1 MKLRV
6 SLAALAALV
15 SVASASGITLYED
28 IQTKQIF
35 TEPGENRQKL
45 GAFVQENNVAE
56 LMNKEVKGVSVSSG
70 AVKLELH
77 GTHYLGFTSNSYSA
91 VNNTSGA
98 AAGGGSSSAGFEMRR
113 NYLDFKAHF
122 ADSKDYLR
130 FTLDTTKELESSTTA
145 ATPKI
150 KYAYL
155 YMDNILPYTGVEM
168 GSVHRPWIDYEESN
182 SWYFRSINKVILED
196 KFATTATSSWT
207 GSPSY
212 GIPGLLSS
220 GDLGVDFKVKTP
232 YISSEFGA
240 FSGQSYDNTLNN
252 NQTND
257 TKLSYEARVTA
268 HLLGNGDKGINKW
281 KDEYANISIAG
292 IQNNNAGVTANP
304 GSTANYKREGYW
316 IHAVY
321 NQPMFLIAA
330 QYNDLQDKYYN
341 STAATQLATAT
352 SDKKY
357 TMYSINGEFRPF
369 NKWTILGRYDNLKY
383 KQSNLTG
390 TNDASVNGKNAGD
403 ASQYIYGV
411 AYDYSKNVTFIANGK
426 TVKNDN
432 DNIAYGSTTVG
443 DQANKQSYMLTA
455 EVKW

>member
-6 SLAALAALV
+6 SLVALAALA
-15 SVASASGITLYED
+15 SVASASGLTLYED
-28 IQTKQIF
+28 ITTKQIF

-45 GAFVQENNVAE
+45 GSFVQENNVVE

-91 VNNTSGA
+91 VNNISGA
-98 AAGGGSSSAGFEMRR
+98 TSKDGTLIGGGSSSAGFEMRR

-122 ADSKDYLR
+122 ADSKDYVRL
-130 FTLDTTKELESSTTA
+130 TLDATKELETSTGA
-145 ATPKI
+145 ANPKI

-155 YMDNILPYTGVEM
+155 YLDNILPYTGVEM

-196 KFATTATSSWT
+196 KFATTATSTWT
-207 GSPSY
+207 GSPKY
-212 GIPGLLSS
+212 DVPGLLTSA
-220 GDLGVDFKVKTP
+220 DLGVDFKVKSP
-232 YISSEFGA
+232 YVSSEFGV
-240 FSGQSYDNTLNN
+240 FNGQSYDGTTNNN
-252 NQTND
+252 NQNS

-268 HLLGNGDKGINKW
+268 HILGNGNANVNKW
-281 KDEYANISIAG
+281 KDEYLNVSIAG
-292 IQNNNAGVTANP
+292 MQNNNAGNKIDP
-304 GSTANYKREGYW
+304 GNLADYKREGYW

-341 STAATQLATAT
+341 STGANQQSPAT

-357 TMYSINGEFRPF
+357 KMYSI
-369 NKWTILGRYDNLKY
+369 
-383 KQSNLTG
+383 
-390 TNDASVNGKNAGD
+390 
-403 ASQYIYGV
+403 
-411 AYDYSKNVTFIANGK
+411 
-426 TVKNDN
+426 
-432 DNIAYGSTTVG
+432 
-443 DQANKQSYMLTA
+443 
-455 EVKW
+455 

>member
-6 SLAALAALV
+6 SLVALAALA
-15 SVASASGITLYED
+15 SVASASGLTLYED
-28 IQTKQIF
+28 ITTKQIF

-45 GAFVQENNVAE
+45 GSFVQENNVAE
-56 LMNKEVKGVSVSSG
+56 LMSKEVKSASVSSG
-70 AVKLELH
+70 ATKIEIH

-91 VNNTSGA
+91 VNNIPDG
-98 AAGGGSSSAGFEMRR
+98 AAGGSSSSAGFELRR

-122 ADSKDYLR
+122 ADSKDYARL
-130 FTLDTTKELESSTTA
+130 TLDATKELESGNGPA
-145 ATPKI
+145 NLKI

-155 YMDNILPYTGVEM
+155 YLDNILPYTGVEM

-196 KFATTATSSWT
+196 KFATTTTSSWS

-212 GIPGLLSS
+212 NAPGLLSS
-220 GDLGVDFKVKTP
+220 ADLGVDFKVKSP
-232 YISSEFGA
+232 YVSSEFGV
-240 FSGQSYDNTLNN
+240 FNGQSYDGGNN
-252 NQTND
+252 NQNS

-268 HLLGNGDKGINKW
+268 HILGNGNANVNKW

-292 IQNNNAGVTANP
+292 IQNNNAGVTTNP

-330 QYNDLQDKYYN
+330 QYNDLQDEYYN
-341 STAATQLATAT
+341 STGANQQNIAT

-357 TMYSINGEFRPF
+357 KMYSINGEFRPF
-369 NKWTILGRYDNLKY
+369 SKWTILGRYDNLKFE
-383 KQSNLTG
+383 QSNLTG
-390 TNDASVNGKNAGD
+390 DNNTKINDKNAGD
-403 ASQYIYGV
+403 ADQYIYGV
-411 AYDYSKNVTFIANGK
+411 AYDYSKNVTFIANAK
-426 TVKNDN
+426 TVKNKN
-432 DNIAYGSTTVG
+432 DNIAFDTTKVG